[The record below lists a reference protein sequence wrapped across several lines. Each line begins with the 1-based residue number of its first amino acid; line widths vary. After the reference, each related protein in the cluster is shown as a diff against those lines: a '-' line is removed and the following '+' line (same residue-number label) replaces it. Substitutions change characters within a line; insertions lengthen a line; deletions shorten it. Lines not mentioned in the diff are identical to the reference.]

1 MPTTTTPRRPRRAT
15 PDPGPGPGRVRRVRA
30 RLRDDSG
37 GVSAELAVITP
48 LLMLI
53 LLLIVQFA
61 LAMHAQHVAQAAA
74 SRALA
79 QARADGGTA
88 AAGQARAESVL
99 AAIGG
104 RTLQNPSVQVTR
116 DGTTVRV
123 VIRGS
128 TVSVVPGMHPGVKA
142 VVSGPV
148 DTFRPDISEAATS
161 DTRR

>member
-1 MPTTTTPRRPRRAT
+1 M
-15 PDPGPGPGRVRRVRA
+15 RA